1 MKRKR
6 APGGGRKPL
15 GVTPM
20 TETLT
25 TRISKETRDALEA
38 AAARG
43 SRSVSREVELRLKLS
58 LDMDVVA
65 GEPKLVP
72 RTT

>member
-6 APGGGRKPL
+6 GRKPL
-15 GVTPM
+15 GVVRM

-38 AAARG
+38 AAARNY
-43 SRSVSREVELRLKLS
+43 RSVSREVELRLQLT

-65 GEPKLVP
+65 GEHKLVP
-72 RTT
+72 RTPQTPA